1 VHREPALRELLE
13 REFPVDGVAFPW
25 ATELSTVEAAIVARL
40 IATGR
45 PPVTRPFGG
54 PHNGFAVLAT
64 SVLGI
69 PIVRQTVW
77 APSPQR
83 PVVRV
88 TFDLAPG
95 QGLEGVSGLERI
107 RPLFD
112 AALVEEPERGFV
124 ATGKPNPYGVA
135 AQWTSGSTEV
145 HLWTTYEP
153 RDFLD
158 GTTRMWASGSL
169 QFQRD
174 ETALLAPYLEAKLR
188 PQPWEDATTG
198 VLDAIAAPGL
208 TTSAPGRNIERPLSV
223 HADQYVTPRWVAER
237 IGLRHVAIWTHPG
250 AGVWGYGDACLS
262 RVLPIEVAGEFVL
275 TRIRPARN
283 EGYAV
288 LAPTVTGPGPAGLD
302 EAAAALRGRG
312 AQVRVIEAEAD

>member
-1 VHREPALRELLE
+1 VHREPTLRELLE

-40 IATGR
+40 VATGR
-45 PPVTRPFGG
+45 APVTRPFRG
-54 PHNGFAVLAT
+54 PNNGFAVLAT

-77 APSPQR
+77 APSRHR

-112 AALVEEPERGFV
+112 AALVEEPERWSV
-124 ATGKPNPYGVA
+124 ATGKPNPYGVT

-145 HLWTTYEP
+145 HLWTLYEP

-169 QFQRD
+169 QFERD
-174 ETALLAPYLEAKLR
+174 ESALLAPYLEAKLR
-188 PQPWEDATTG
+188 PQPWDDATTG
-198 VLDAIAAPGL
+198 ALEVIAAPGL
-208 TTSAPGRNIERPLSV
+208 TTGSPDRNIERPLSV

-237 IGLRHVAIWTHPG
+237 IGLGHVAIWTHQG
-250 AGVWGYGDACLS
+250 AGVWGFGDARLS
-262 RVLPIEVAGEFVL
+262 RVLPIEVPGEFVL
-275 TRIRPARN
+275 TRIRPART
-283 EGYAV
+283 EGHAT
-288 LAPTVTGPGPAGLD
+288 LGPSVTSPGPAGLD

-312 AQVRVIEAEAD
+312 AQVRVIEGEVD